1 MVHSPDSADVWS
13 ASPLTVSAA
22 AKVLGTSVLLT
33 QLDRVSIPADT
44 TAATAICPVL
54 GLISSRLS
62 SFCPW
67 AREPIVSGPT
77 RYGSGLGSLIQME
90 GATYLPDTCGIP
102 EFDDLDQRQIVSF
115 ATKTLVE
122 EKPFQLDENGPDRQ
136 RLLNLVRL
144 MDRTIVDFE
153 LARASLQVYIAQ
165 RYQGNLSG
173 LFISISHVEAG
184 VTAFARALTF
194 AEWLMRSKY
203 APAIA
208 KDELPPKTIRDSVR
222 AVRNKIEHYDEEIA
236 HGNVPTE
243 TMPMLQ
249 ILDNC
254 LKLES
259 ESISWT
265 DLDESIRKLHSL
277 VARLIQL

>member
-1 MVHSPDSADVWS
+1 
-13 ASPLTVSAA
+13 
-22 AKVLGTSVLLT
+22 
-33 QLDRVSIPADT
+33 
-44 TAATAICPVL
+44 
-54 GLISSRLS
+54 
-62 SFCPW
+62 
-67 AREPIVSGPT
+67 
-77 RYGSGLGSLIQME
+77 ME